1 MGLRIALI
9 IRPGVVDERRKELH
23 AAVAALRAEG
33 HEVTPRVTFESGD
46 GRRLTLAA
54 ARARYDVVVAAGGD
68 GTLNE
73 VVNGL
78 ARSEQ
83 PPRLAVVPLGTANDF
98 ASGVPLPTEVWPA
111 LRLAVE
117 GQPRRVDL
125 GRVNDRYFV
134 NVSTGGFGAEATESA
149 GSDAKRRLGP
159 LAYVVTGVR
168 EFVDLKPVAARF
180 RAGGEVLHDGPFLLF
195 AVGNARQTGGGSLLT
210 PRAEFGDGK
219 LDLLVVPDMPRM
231 DFLSL
236 LPDLRA
242 GTHLKTPGLLY
253 VQTPEI
259 EVESAQDL
267 HVHADGEPVHA
278 RRFRYTLAE
287 RHLSLMVPA
296 DG

>member
-9 IRPGVVDERRKELH
+9 IRPGVAEERLRALH
-23 AAVAALRAEG
+23 AGVDALRADG
-33 HEVTPRVTFESGD
+33 HEVAPRVTFESGD
-46 GRRLTLAA
+46 GRRLAATA
-54 ARARYDVVVAAGGD
+54 AREGFDLVIAAGGD

-78 ARSEQ
+78 ARAERA
-83 PPRLAVVPLGTANDF
+83 PRLALVPLGTANDF
-98 ASGVPLPTEVWPA
+98 AAG
-111 LRLAVE
+111 LRLPAEVGPAMRVAVE
-117 GQPRRVDL
+117 GEPVAVDL
-125 GRVNDRYFV
+125 ARVNERYFV

-159 LAYVVTGVR
+159 LAYIVTGVK
-168 EFVDLKPVAARF
+168 EFVELKPVAARF
-180 RAGGEVLHDGPFLLF
+180 RADGEVLHDGSLLLF

-210 PRAEFGDGK
+210 PRAEFGDGR

-253 VQTPEI
+253 VQAAEI
-259 EVESAQDL
+259 EVESDGDL
-267 HVHADGEPVHA
+267 HVHVDGEPVRD
-278 RRFRYTLAE
+278 RRLHYTLAE
-287 RHLSLMVPA
+287 RPLTMMAPA
-296 DG
+296 D